1 MLDKCAD
8 VQGVSAG
15 WGIENDLP
23 LHYLSTAVKP
33 SAGGEQKKGCLFFAL
48 IGWESVR
55 AVMEF
60 REMREYEKH
69 IQLLT
74 EMEGCI
80 ALSTFTF
87 HARYWREW
95 DERPV
100 ICVRQRRPR
109 SAYGCMQRPG
119 ALSLSINKRSGAV
132 WMMIGLISGR
142 F

>member
-1 MLDKCAD
+1 MTEVLLISFPGLVSDAEKDVGLKKFQEFRESILDKCAD

-15 WGIENDLP
+15 WGIENDFP
-23 LHYLSTAVKP
+23 LHYPSTAVKP
-33 SAGGEQKKGCLFFAL
+33 AAGGEQKNGCLFFAL

-80 ALSTFTF
+80 ALSTF
-87 HARYWREW
+87 HLSCSVL
-95 DERPV
+95 ERM
-100 ICVRQRRPR
+100 
-109 SAYGCMQRPG
+109 G
-119 ALSLSINKRSGAV
+119 
-132 WMMIGLISGR
+132 
-142 F
+142 